1 MQLRALIID
10 DEPLAHKVIL
20 EYAKDLP
27 ALSIAGQC
35 FSATEAIPILSREN
49 IDLLFLDINMPK
61 ITGLDFLRTLQHQ
74 PVVIITSAHEAYA
87 LESFELDVCDYLLK
101 PFSFTRFLKAINKA
115 LERQKF
121 KHMTAAPPDL
131 NPSENTSKPESSLF
145 IKVDKR
151 LIQIVPDNIYY
162 LESFGNYVKV
172 WLEKDFHLT
181 LRTLSSFEDQLN
193 SLDFL
198 RVHKSFILNKQFIDY
213 IEGNLVVM
221 KNGQKLPVGK
231 HFRSSLKKILGD

>member
-27 ALSIAGQC
+27 ALTIAGRC
-35 FSATEAIPILSREN
+35 FSATEAMPLMSREN
-49 IDLLFLDINMPK
+49 IDLLFLDIHMPK
-61 ITGLDFLRTLQHQ
+61 ITGLDFLRTLQHK
-74 PVVIITSAHEAYA
+74 PMVIITSAYESYA

-101 PFSFTRFLKAINKA
+101 PFSFTRFLQAINKA
-115 LERQKF
+115 LDLQQLKN
-121 KHMTAAPPDL
+121 MAASPAGMH
-131 NPSENTSKPESSLF
+131 SPESAPTTQPPIF

-172 WLEKDFHLT
+172 WMGNEFHLT
-181 LRTLSSFEDQLN
+181 LRTLSSFESQLN
-193 SLDFL
+193 SPDIL
-198 RVHKSFILNKQFIDY
+198 RIHKSFILNKQYIDY
-213 IEGNLVVM
+213 IEGNQVVM
-221 KNGQKLPVGK
+221 KNGRKLPVGK
-231 HFRSSLKKILGD
+231 HFRSSLKKMIGN